1 MVNTL
6 SIECPH
12 CSKKFDVFLSSNA
25 TMVILNCPLC
35 LTPLIYYKTRC
46 FVLSK
51 KQVDRIR
58 KSRQDTTALKI
69 LHSIAREETGPWN
82 QGMPVDV
89 VEHKR
94 IEPVQVRYETKPALG
109 SALASSITN
118 DDIVNLKIDLETC
131 TDAKHFID
139 KL

>member
-12 CSKKFDVFLSSNA
+12 CSKKFDVFLSSSA

-69 LHSIAREETGPWN
+69 LHSIAREETGNWN
-82 QGMPVDV
+82 QGLSVD
-89 VEHKR
+89 
-94 IEPVQVRYETKPALG
+94 IAETKRVEPIHVSYESHPVHSL
-109 SALASSITN
+109 ALASSITT